1 MSQSLFQKFYD
12 NIKKN
17 QLIEQND
24 RIVAGVS
31 GGADSVCLLLLLN
44 ELKDAYNLDLSCI
57 HINHQL
63 RGEESDADEEFVKEL
78 ATRLEISFKSFA
90 VDVTA
95 YAEESHRSTEE
106 AARDLRYEV
115 LRREA
120 HGGKIAVAHNSDDQ
134 EETILHNVL
143 RGSGLKGL
151 AGMSMAEGDIIRP
164 LLEISRAEIEEY
176 LRKKGQA
183 YRTDSTNL
191 SDDYTRNRIRK
202 NILPALKSEINK
214 SAGEHLRKLADEARL
229 ADEEITSRA
238 SKYIPEISGGE
249 LRLTPKVFAD
259 ESLAVKS
266 RIYYL
271 AIVTICQRARDIS
284 RVHVEDVMALEDK
297 QSGSS
302 VNLPYKAMAVKEYG
316 EIILR
321 FSKEDAADTANMIDK
336 LNLELSK
343 AKVFKHI
350 SGQKIPEKEYTKW
363 FDCDKIKQGIAWR
376 VRQPGDFLILGGV
389 GRKTLNR
396 YMIDAKIERAVRD
409 TLPVLADGSHILWV
423 PGYRIS
429 EEYKVVE
436 ATENII
442 EIGYEEFL

>member
-1 MSQSLFQKFYD
+1 MSQSLYQKFTD
-12 NIKKN
+12 SIKKN

-44 ELKDAYNLDLSCI
+44 EIKDAYNLELSCV

-63 RGEESDADEEFVKEL
+63 RGEESDADEAFVREL
-78 ATRLEISFKSFA
+78 AARLGIPFASFA
-90 VDVTA
+90 VDVNN
-95 YAEESHRSTEE
+95 YAKEAHRSTEE
-106 AARDLRYEV
+106 AARDLRYEA
-115 LRREA
+115 LRRA
-120 HGGKIAVAHNSDDQ
+120 AGGAKIAVAHNSDDQ

-151 AGMSMAEGDIIRP
+151 SGMSMADGDIIRP

-176 LRKKGQA
+176 LREKGQA

-191 SDDYTRNRIRK
+191 SEDYTRNRIRK
-202 NILPALKSEINK
+202 NILPAIKKDIN
-214 SAGEHLRKLADEARL
+214 SGAGEHLRKLAEEARL
-229 ADEEITSRA
+229 ADEEITVRA
-238 SKYIPEISGGE
+238 SKYIPEVSGGE
-249 LRLTPKVFAD
+249 LRLTTSAFAG

-271 AIVTICQRARDIS
+271 AIVAMCRKKRDIA
-284 RVHVEDVMALEDK
+284 RVHVEDVMALEEK

-302 VNLPYKAMAVKEYG
+302 VNLPYKVTAVKEYG
-316 EIILR
+316 DIVLKSSE
-321 FSKEDAADTANMIDK
+321 EDFNASEKLLEK
-336 LNLELSK
+336 LNAGLAK
-343 AKVFKHI
+343 AKIFKHI

-376 VRQPGDFLILGGV
+376 TRRPGDFLILGGV
-389 GRKTLNR
+389 GEKTLNR
-396 YMIDAKIERAVRD
+396 YMIDAKIERAARD
-409 TLPVLADGSHILWV
+409 TLPVLADGSHILWI

-429 EEYKVVE
+429 EEYKVDE

-442 EIGYEEFL
+442 EIDYEELV